1 MGNVIVAP
9 RGTVFVYIG
18 LNSDNYLVF
27 SKDWQFERLRSYIQY
42 IDYGEYAKITVC
54 KGSFED
60 VRAIIDKLPWYL
72 VDYVTPDN
80 YVKEYSLTPGS
91 KYIISVEDDK
101 FVFTAV

>member
-27 SKDWQFERLRSYIQY
+27 SRAWQFERLCSYIEY
-42 IDYGEYAKITVC
+42 EENVGVTIRRRSLEEIRANIDN
-54 KGSFED
+54 
-60 VRAIIDKLPWYL
+60 LPSYL

-91 KYIISVEDDK
+91 KYTISTEDGNL
-101 FVFTAV
+101 VFNAV